1 MGGEHRPGQVC
12 IRLYFGIL
20 KAHDGEAGLP
30 VVYPFLADQ
39 FQHLGGAALFVAAA
53 VLEVLLGEVAV
64 FIQRFTTGQ
73 QDFLPRMSGK
83 GHLHIAGNVLAEIQH
98 GFSVGGGE
106 QPPGKRLPLPD
117 GNRIHAGDGQGIAVG
132 LYFVPAGKEPF
143 QPGVIHF
150 ALL

>member
-1 MGGEHRPGQVC
+1 M
-12 IRLYFGIL
+12 I
-20 KAHDGEAGLP
+20 
-30 VVYPFLADQ
+30 YPFLADQ
-39 FQHLGGAALFVAAA
+39 LQHLGGAAFIVAAA

-64 FIQRFTTGQ
+64 FIQRFTTSQ
-73 QDFLPRMSGK
+73 QDFLSRMSGK

-117 GNRIHAGDGQGIAVG
+117 GNRIHAGDRQGIAVG
-132 LYFVPAGKEPF
+132 SYFVPAGKRTF